1 MTTEEN
7 NTINYLDLT
16 ITRYKERLEIDI
28 FHKPT
33 ATSTRI
39 HAQSNHPTEHKT
51 AAYNDYK
58 NDLYLKIKETNN

>member
-7 NTINYLDLT
+7 NTINYVDLT
-16 ITRYKERLEIDI
+16 ITRYKELEIDI

-39 HAQSNHPTEHKT
+39 QAQSNHPTEHKT
-51 AAYNDYK
+51 AAYNDY
-58 NDLYLKIKETNN
+58 